1 LPAIQAAMI
10 LGDNINIIGQ
20 NTVQY
25 IYWFSQEEV
34 MDPITTAIMAAIAS
48 GVSKVGEQAV
58 VDAYAK
64 LKDLLKKKFGAKS
77 EVVKAVKGVEAKPD
91 SAARKEVLKEEVAAV
106 KADKDPEMLQAA
118 QMLLKAIKAK
128 PGGDQIIQTAIGD
141 QNIQISGDGNVVSVN
156 TPKSRQ

>member
-1 LPAIQAAMI
+1 
-10 LGDNINIIGQ
+10 
-20 NTVQY
+20 
-25 IYWFSQEEV
+25 
-34 MDPITTAIMAAIAS
+34 MDPITTAIIAAIAS

-77 EVVKAVKGVEAKPD
+77 EVVKAVKEVEAKPD
-91 SAARKEVLKEEVAAV
+91 SSARKEVLKEEVAAV
-106 KADKDPEMLQAA
+106 KADKDPEMLKAA
-118 QMLLKAIKAK
+118 QMLLKVLKAK

-156 TPKSRQ
+156 TPKPKQ

>member
-1 LPAIQAAMI
+1 VDIRLTISTYQVKI
-10 LGDNINIIGQ
+10 LYNIF
-20 NTVQY
+20 
-25 IYWFSQEEV
+25 YWFNQEDM
-34 MDPITTAIMAAIAS
+34 MDPITTAIVAATAA

-64 LKDLLKKKFGAKS
+64 LKDLLANKFGTKS

-91 SAARKEVLKEEVAAV
+91 SSARKEVLKEEVAAV
-106 KADKDPEMLQAA
+106 KADRDPEMLQAA
-118 QMLLKAIKAK
+118 QILLKAIKAK

-156 TPKSRQ
+156 TPKTRR